1 MTAFIQAVEILSTF
15 FSSASLPPWL
25 RIPIHILSLL
35 LILKLLVTMSIIFLE
50 VVITT
55 LLRSLNGRSSDY
67 ISLKKPSSMRSTTP
81 EASSFQVPSSPNS
94 QQANIK
100 GQHTSFS
107 VIIISC
113 NTVIN
118 EKKHYY
124 NILLPQVG
132 APVICQ
138 TPDNHTVI
146 FPFFVPGLL
155 SWNIFGFTWCHSAR
169 WLHLCMYGSNH
180 LCELSE
186 FSFGSHIYQWCVSTS
201 LPVMFIAISIINMSN
216 LQIPVIIYNYSPIFL
231 PNIVRILYS
240 IFKLFINFDFS
251 YQPHYLNKSVV
262 TLSCEIYLPVWYFRK
277 SIGEVLLKHKSY
289 PDRNFYEI
297 SR

>member
-1 MTAFIQAVEILSTF
+1 
-15 FSSASLPPWL
+15 
-25 RIPIHILSLL
+25 
-35 LILKLLVTMSIIFLE
+35 MSIIFLE

-146 FPFFVPGLL
+146 FPFL
-155 SWNIFGFTWCHSAR
+155 
-169 WLHLCMYGSNH
+169 
-180 LCELSE
+180 
-186 FSFGSHIYQWCVSTS
+186 YQV
-201 LPVMFIAISIINMSN
+201 
-216 LQIPVIIYNYSPIFL
+216 YFL
-231 PNIVRILYS
+231 
-240 IFKLFINFDFS
+240 
-251 YQPHYLNKSVV
+251 
-262 TLSCEIYLPVWYFRK
+262 EIYLASHDV
-277 SIGEVLLKHKSY
+277 ILL
-289 PDRNFYEI
+289 DDCTCVCMAVIIFVN
-297 SR
+297 